1 MDPLKARLPWWITF
15 SLDDLGN
22 LWRLGLSYNQFSG
35 EIPPELGK
43 LARLEILGLSHN
55 NSSGEIPPELAN
67 LRRLDVLEIRYNRL
81 TGQIP
86 QAFENHPVPL
96 GLYSEGNQF
105 TGCISDRLR
114 QLLTKD
120 SSPGLPDC
128 GTPASRVS
136 QPSGN
141 PDLVVRNIA
150 RSGSGPVYASQTLT
164 LQADVGNG
172 GDAQASATTLRYYHS
187 SDATISSRDSQIGT
201 DRVGTVQPGRNSPQ
215 SIQITAPSS
224 PGTYYYGACVD
235 SVSGEADTTNN
246 CSQALRVSIGTQPK
260 PDLVVRSVDRGG
272 SGPVYASQTL
282 TLQADVENGGDA
294 QASATTLRYYHSS
307 DATISSRDSQIG
319 TDRVGTVQ
327 PGRNSPQSIQITAP
341 SSPGTYHYGA
351 CVDSVSGE
359 ADTTNNCSQA
369 LRVSIGTQPK
379 PDLVVRSVDR
389 GGSGPIYASQAL
401 TLQADVANSG
411 DALASATTLR
421 YYQSSD
427 ATISSR
433 DSQIG
438 TDRVG
443 TLQPGR
449 NSPQAIQ
456 ITTPSSPGTYYYG
469 ACVDE
474 VSGEADTAN
483 NCSADLS
490 VSIGTQ
496 PKPDLVV
503 SNITRSGSGP
513 IYASQTLTL
522 QADVANSGDALA
534 SATTLRYYQSS
545 DATIS
550 SRDSQIGTDKVGT
563 VQPGRNS
570 PQSIQITA
578 PSSPGTYHYGAC
590 VDSVS
595 GEADTTNNCSRT
607 LRVSIGTQPKPD
619 LVVRS
624 VDRGGSGNV
633 ITGQQFTLRAE
644 VENTGDGRAN
654 ATTLRYYRSSDMN
667 INTSDAPVGT
677 SQVDSVQSGRNSAES
692 VQVPAPSRSGTYY
705 YGACVDAVSGE
716 SNPNNNCSSYVQVD
730 VVDPAKPDLVITQFR
745 TDDKSVEPGA
755 NVALSLTVRNQGDGA
770 SNATSVSFYV
780 SPSRQVAT
788 TSSNRLQY
796 GGNVR
801 AFDSSPDQEVIH
813 FSITAPNLSGTYYIR
828 ICIYALRD
836 ESNTQNNCSDTDYI
850 EVEEPAKPDLVITE
864 FSPSER
870 RPTPGER
877 INLTAVLSNQGN
889 ALADSSYITI
899 YVSRDSQVAATSNNE
914 VINYITQ
921 VLSASP
927 DTQRMQMGVNAPT
940 ETGHFFYRICVNP
953 VMDESDTSN
962 NCSSAERVLVEEAVA
977 PDLGTT
983 PITAGDGA
991 ILYTWDPRTPFS
1003 ALVWNEGD
1011 GASTPTILRFYYS
1024 SDSSI
1029 TPSTDILVGQFNVD
1043 ILSPGRSREISIRG
1057 PAPEEEGT
1065 YYYYTSIDTV
1075 PGESDTRN
1083 NCAEEAVNVLV
1094 LEPVFISNPECGRNF
1109 SLIPPGNNYY
1119 FRGTIHAMTN
1129 LRGVT
1134 VRGWVAELEGGTYI
1148 DEGGALGTMSAGMS
1162 KDFSIEGFLGLKYYI
1177 GCTISWSWEY

>member
-1 MDPLKARLPWWITF
+1 MGTLQPGR
-15 SLDDLGN
+15 
-22 LWRLGLSYNQFSG
+22 
-35 EIPPELGK
+35 
-43 LARLEILGLSHN
+43 
-55 NSSGEIPPELAN
+55 NS
-67 LRRLDVLEIRYNRL
+67 
-81 TGQIP
+81 P
-86 QAFENHPVPL
+86 QAIQITAP
-96 GLYSEGNQF
+96 
-105 TGCISDRLR
+105 
-114 QLLTKD
+114 
-120 SSPGLPDC
+120 SSPGTYYYGACVDSVSGEADTANNCSADLSVSI
-128 GTPASRVS
+128 GT
-136 QPSGN
+136 QPK
-141 PDLVVRNIA
+141 PDLVVSNIT
-150 RSGSGPVYASQTLT
+150 RSGSGPIYASQTLT
-164 LQADVGNG
+164 LQADVANS
-172 GDAQASATTLRYYHS
+172 GDAQTNATTLRYYQS
-187 SDATISSRDSQIGT
+187 NDATINSRDSQIGT
-201 DRVGTVQPGRNSPQ
+201 DRVGTLQPGRNSPQ
-215 SIQITAPSS
+215 AIQITAPSS

-272 SGPVYASQTL
+272 SG
-282 TLQADVENGGDA
+282 
-294 QASATTLRYYHSS
+294 
-307 DATISSRDSQIG
+307 
-319 TDRVGTVQ
+319 
-327 PGRNSPQSIQITAP
+327 
-341 SSPGTYHYGA
+341 
-351 CVDSVSGE
+351 
-359 ADTTNNCSQA
+359 
-369 LRVSIGTQPK
+369 
-379 PDLVVRSVDR
+379 
-389 GGSGPIYASQAL
+389 
-401 TLQADVANSG
+401 
-411 DALASATTLR
+411 
-421 YYQSSD
+421 
-427 ATISSR
+427 
-433 DSQIG
+433 
-438 TDRVG
+438 
-443 TLQPGR
+443 
-449 NSPQAIQ
+449 
-456 ITTPSSPGTYYYG
+456 
-469 ACVDE
+469 
-474 VSGEADTAN
+474 
-483 NCSADLS
+483 
-490 VSIGTQ
+490 
-496 PKPDLVV
+496 
-503 SNITRSGSGP
+503 
-513 IYASQTLTL
+513 
-522 QADVANSGDALA
+522 
-534 SATTLRYYQSS
+534 
-545 DATIS
+545 
-550 SRDSQIGTDKVGT
+550 
-563 VQPGRNS
+563 
-570 PQSIQITA
+570 
-578 PSSPGTYHYGAC
+578 
-590 VDSVS
+590 
-595 GEADTTNNCSRT
+595 
-607 LRVSIGTQPKPD
+607 
-619 LVVRS
+619 
-624 VDRGGSGNV
+624 NV

-644 VENTGDGRAN
+644 VENIGDGRAN

-716 SNPNNNCSSYVQVD
+716 SNPNNNCSSYVRVD

-836 ESNTQNNCSDTDYI
+836 ESNTQNNCSGTDYI

-1065 YYYYTSIDTV
+1065 YYYYTCIDTV

-1119 FRGTIHAMTN
+1119 FRGTIHARTN